1 MSDFFDG
8 VAEFFTG
15 NEAREQQ
22 ERATRLAEQQ
32 ERARQR
38 MSEVDAER
46 ARKRALRE
54 SIIAKGQ
61 LVSSGA
67 SAGVGMAGTSSIVGG
82 LGSLQSQAG
91 TNIATI
97 DRNVGGAKEIGNLGT
112 QIAEA
117 QNQAYAAQ
125 SKAAAVG
132 NIFSL
137 ATSGYSAYNK
147 S

>member
-8 VAEFFTG
+8 VVEFFTG
-15 NEAREQQ
+15 NEAREQN

-38 MSEVDAER
+38 MAEVDAER

-54 SIIAKGQ
+54 STIARGT
-61 LVSSGA
+61 LVNTGA
-67 SAGVGMAGTSSIVGG
+67 AAGVMMSGTSSIVGG
-82 LGSLQSQAG
+82 LGSLSSQGAS
-91 TNIATI
+91 NIASI
-97 DRNVGGAKEIGNLGT
+97 NREQGGAKELGNLGT

-117 QNQAYAAQ
+117 QNKAYAAQ

-137 ATSGYSAYNK
+137 ATSAYSAGK
-147 S
+147 K